1 MKKIKFLLVISAMV
15 FLLSSCSVWNKLFAP
30 KYGCPTDGKNV
41 GAEKILS
48 GNHAAMKSAAKAKK
62 IKL

>member
-1 MKKIKFLLVISAMV
+1 MKKLRFLFVIGAIAI
-15 FLLSSCSVWNKLFAP
+15 LLSSCSVWNKLFAP

-48 GNHAAMKSAAKAKK
+48 GNPAAMKSAAKAKK
-62 IKL
+62 FKL